1 MKKKFFEK
9 KSEFKCDRIL
19 KPSAHLAI
27 YTKHI
32 IYNVFHFCFCCQI

>member
-19 KPSAHLAI
+19 KGNINQRKNIES
-27 YTKHI
+27 K
-32 IYNVFHFCFCCQI
+32 

>member
-19 KPSAHLAI
+19 KYYIWRVKSLVVHLKLQALRWRI
-27 YTKHI
+27 WL
-32 IYNVFHFCFCCQI
+32 

>member
-19 KPSAHLAI
+19 KS
-27 YTKHI
+27 
-32 IYNVFHFCFCCQI
+32 QIWYVQLNTPQQVV